1 MPTTIAVRPW
11 PDPVID
17 TLGHDPRS
25 IYVETYWL
33 PTLGP
38 TSLLLLRHLAA
49 CFELHPSG
57 LQLDVA
63 STAQQLG
70 LGRRDGAS
78 SPLVRSLG
86 RLEQFDLACHSGD
99 DYAIRVTVPPINR
112 RHLRRLPDALRL
124 QHEEQARV
132 QLGQPAH
139 SAERRRARRLALAL
153 FEQGDDLG
161 RVERGL
167 HSIGFH
173 PAISRDAAEWGH
185 ERHEHALAAA
195 TGTTEVA

>member
-25 IYVETYWL
+25 IYVETFWL

-49 CFELHPSG
+49 RFEHHPQG
-57 LQLDVA
+57 MQLDVA
-63 STAQQLG
+63 TTAQRLG
-70 LGRRDGAS
+70 LGRRDGTS

-86 RLEQFDLACHSGD
+86 RLEQFDLACHGGD
-99 DYAIRVTVPPINR
+99 EYAVRATVPPINS
-112 RHLRRLPDALRL
+112 RHLRRLPDALRIE
-124 QHEEQARV
+124 HEDWATA
-132 QLGQPAH
+132 QLGEPAQ
-139 SAERRRARRLALAL
+139 AAARRRARRLALAL

-167 HSIGFH
+167 HRVGFH
-173 PAISRDAAEWGH
+173 PAICRDAAEWGH
-185 ERHEHALAAA
+185 QRHEIALAAA
-195 TGTTEVA
+195 NAPGAA

>member
-1 MPTTIAVRPW
+1 MPTTLAVRPW

-25 IYVETYWL
+25 IYVETFWL

-49 CFELHPSG
+49 CFDDEPLG
-57 LQLDVA
+57 LTLDVA
-63 STAQQLG
+63 STAQRLG

-99 DYAIRVTVPPINR
+99 TYAVRVTVPPVNR
-112 RHLRRLPDALRL
+112 RHIRRLPERLRVE
-124 QHEEQARV
+124 HEEWATV
-132 QLGQPAH
+132 QLGEPAH
-139 SAERRRARRLALAL
+139 AAARRRARQLALAF

-167 HSIGFH
+167 HGIGFH
-173 PAISRDAAEWGH
+173 PAVCRDAAEWAH
-185 ERHEHALAAA
+185 ERHARALAAST
-195 TGTTEVA
+195 TGAA